1 MGGYGSGRPAWRYK
15 TEDFRSI
22 DVNRLRKAGLLRAG
36 YSGGWQWTVD
46 GEKVASISMR
56 AEAGR
61 LVLIYRLRSGGEE
74 WENVEEPIPLA
85 ETLCSYGGVRPWFR
99 CPGVRNGKWCGR
111 RVGKLYLG
119 QRYFVCRH
127 CLGLAYSSQSEEPMH
142 RHNRRANKIRMALGG
157 EPGTASLPPR
167 KPKGMHW
174 RTYWRKMDAIDA
186 ADAASDLAFIRWAN
200 LRLPGVSLKELL
212 GRSGRPRCKT

>member
-1 MGGYGSGRPAWRYK
+1 
-15 TEDFRSI
+15 
-22 DVNRLRKAGLLRAG
+22 
-36 YSGGWQWTVD
+36 
-46 GEKVASISMR
+46 MR

-61 LVLIYRLRSGGEE
+61 LVLIYRIRPGGGE
-74 WENVEEPIPLA
+74 WEDVEEPICLD
-85 ETLCSYGGVRPWFR
+85 ETACTYGGARPWFR

-127 CLGLAYSSQSEEPMH
+127 CLRLAYSSQSEEPMN

-186 ADAASDLAFIRWAN
+186 ADAAGDMAFCQWVYR
-200 LRLPGVSLKELL
+200 RLPGISPEELL
-212 GRSGRPRCKT
+212 R

>member
-1 MGGYGSGRPAWRYK
+1 MGGYGSGRPAWRPK
-15 TEDFRSI
+15 AEQFRNI
-22 DVNRLRKAGLLRAG
+22 DVNRLRKAGLLKAG

-56 AEAGR
+56 AETGR
-61 LVLIYRLRSGGEE
+61 LVLIYRIRRDGGD
-74 WENVEEPIPLA
+74 WQDVEEPIPLE
-85 ETLCSYGGVRPWFR
+85 ETACTYGGARLWFR

-111 RVGKLYLG
+111 RVGKLFLG

-127 CLGLAYSSQSEEPMH
+127 CLRLAYSSQSEEPMN
-142 RHNRRANKIRMALGG
+142 RLNRRANKLRMALGG

-174 RTYWRKMDAIDA
+174 RTYWRKMDAIDE
-186 ADAASDLAFIRWAN
+186 ADAAGEMAFAQWVYR
-200 LRLPGVSLKELL
+200 RFPGVSPEELL
-212 GRSGRPRCKT
+212 R